1 MAQVKDVARYILEKR
16 EDTGHTT
23 TAYALQKLLYY
34 CQAWML
40 VSRNTVLFDS
50 PIQAWTHG
58 SVAVETWDFC
68 RGRYR
73 MQKRD
78 IVNGDTD
85 ALDWDEEALVKRVLD
100 LYAPYDDATLG
111 DELERM
117 SHLEAPWK
125 DAIDKDNKVITPES
139 LVDYFS
145 GLQTQEFESDTP
157 VPYLADISTHMFVS
171 DEEFDWLESMMNS
184 PKESEN

>member
-1 MAQVKDVARYILEKR
+1 
-16 EDTGHTT
+16 
-23 TAYALQKLLYY
+23 
-34 CQAWML
+34 
-40 VSRNTVLFDS
+40 
-50 PIQAWTHG
+50 
-58 SVAVETWDFC
+58 
-68 RGRYR
+68 
-73 MQKRD
+73 
-78 IVNGDTD
+78 
-85 ALDWDEEALVKRVLD
+85 
-100 LYAPYDDATLG
+100 
-111 DELERM
+111 M

-171 DEEFDWLESMMNS
+171 DEEFDWLESMMNR